1 MERARPFSDLRI
13 QDRGDRFCMDVGV
26 LQYRCRHISGRS
38 KAGSIGLF
46 KCANCNNF
54 NNLLQFLSE
63 RNNVSMV

>member
-1 MERARPFSDLRI
+1 
-13 QDRGDRFCMDVGV
+13 MDVGV
-26 LQYRCRHISGRS
+26 SLYRASRIPRLGE
-38 KAGSIGLF
+38 ANNAGLF